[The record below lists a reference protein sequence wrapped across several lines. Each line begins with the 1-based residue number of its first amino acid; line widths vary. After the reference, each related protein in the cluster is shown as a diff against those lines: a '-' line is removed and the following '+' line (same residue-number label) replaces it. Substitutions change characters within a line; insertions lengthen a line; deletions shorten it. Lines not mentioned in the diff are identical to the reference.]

1 MRRKIDDVLDPA
13 VRRLDDAGPVTRVS
27 PRLACVCS
35 FAALLAFAAPAGAQ
49 VTQPAG
55 LRAKTPASRAGTDST
70 APTRAA
76 LDSSLAERTL
86 WKMPLPV
93 KVPTRRTDTEGRSM
107 QTQGQ
112 SMRDAVGIAKATKAA
127 ALQRA
132 AALQKTAPPPRKPP
146 AR

>member
-1 MRRKIDDVLDPA
+1 MRRKIDDGLDHA
-13 VRRLDDAGPVTRVS
+13 VRRLDDARPGTRVL

-70 APTRAA
+70 ASTPAA
-76 LDSSLAERTL
+76 IDRSPAERTV
-86 WKMPLPV
+86 WTVPLPV
-93 KVPTRRTDTEGRSM
+93 KVPTRRTEGP
-107 QTQGQ
+107 

-127 ALQRA
+127 AR
-132 AALQKTAPPPRKPP
+132 QKAPPSRKPP
-146 AR
+146 TR

>member
-70 APTRAA
+70 APTPAASDRA
-76 LDSSLAERTL
+76 SAERTS

-93 KVPTRRTDTEGRSM
+93 KVPTLRTGTDRPSI
-107 QTQGQ
+107 
-112 SMRDAVGIAKATKAA
+112 RDAVGIAKATKAA